1 MSMKDGNQIVD
12 VTTIAI
18 VGIAILVGG
27 ILFFSGRL
35 QSHYGTLR
43 TNEAV
48 TRAFEH
54 YELNPDLVYYTS
66 GPDAYPL
73 VLMGIDRH
81 FVLAAGLW
89 KRKEF
94 NPETFRETVRDM
106 QNKALASME
115 PLHGFDILD
124 HRHHPMGVWYSALD
138 VRTTI
143 QMLKENQIQI
153 DTPPLPPD
161 NP

>member
-1 MSMKDGNQIVD
+1 VD

-35 QSHYGTLR
+35 QSHYGSLR
-43 TNEAV
+43 SNEAV
-48 TRAFEH
+48 THAFQH
-54 YELNPDLVYYTS
+54 YEFNPDLIYYTS
-66 GPDAYPL
+66 GPDAHPCA
-73 VLMGIDRH
+73 LMGISRN
-81 FVLAAGLW
+81 FVLAPGLW

-94 NPETFRETVRDM
+94 TPETFRETVRDM

-124 HRHHPMGVWYSALD
+124 HRQHPMGVWYSALD

>member
-1 MSMKDGNQIVD
+1 MKDKSESVD

-35 QSHYGTLR
+35 QSHYGSLR
-43 TNEAV
+43 SNEAV

-66 GPDAYPL
+66 GPDAHPRT
-73 VLMGIDRH
+73 LMGINRNL
-81 FVLAAGLW
+81 VLADGLW
-89 KRKEF
+89 KRKDF
-94 NPETFRETVRDM
+94 TPETFRGTIRDM
-106 QNKALASME
+106 QTEALASLE

-124 HRHHPMGVWYSALD
+124 HRQHPIGIWYSALD

-143 QMLKENQIQI
+143 QMLNENQIQI
-153 DTPPLPPD
+153 DTPPLRPETP
-161 NP
+161 